1 MKNLPLSLSRFP
13 LLAAVFALVA
23 AASAME
29 IPPPLLRV
37 PRLERAPQLDGR
49 IEPAEWA
56 DAAVVTG
63 LALVNADGALAPT
76 EMQGHFLIGYDEKF
90 LYVAARAPNPPGR
103 YPVGRMGRDDAAE
116 VLQDDRLEVWLTP
129 GERARD
135 ERRGQGYYLVAVNPL
150 GALTDRWLNCEPAY
164 REWIWSCGG
173 KAAATVTAERWETEL
188 AVSFRSLG
196 VENPEGRSLFAQI
209 ALASGSGDDAV
220 RRGWA
225 AAGPR
230 DFARWGELIPDPRAP
245 AVRWRSL
252 GEVFDGDLDAQA
264 EVRGLAAGAS
274 VRVEFRLVHAEGR
287 ALVEDTRELR
297 ADANRVVQFQRRAPR
312 LSIADLGNRLAMAF
326 VQGDTPLFRREIRV
340 DRWTEA
346 LRSQRVKP
354 WLESRPTTPPMAV
367 ESPLDHPQ
375 TPLAFIVAS
384 VQRLR
389 PLEAAMNAAQRANDR
404 EAIAALARRLTRE
417 APFHPSGFL
426 ILAAIEA
433 TAFNP
438 EGALEN
444 LERAVELGFNNP
456 QALAAA
462 PELQSLR
469 GLERFDA
476 LLRKAAVARGLQIP
490 AEAQPA
496 LVESPAIEVGP
507 GNVALHPQLGL
518 PVALYRFAPE
528 VPRDLAV
535 TTLSGPAG
543 DLLRQWF
550 AEGTAAGNWGDLY
563 DNRDNGHS
571 RLPARSFPQLT
582 HIRYGDLARQAEL
595 ESGLATSIVH
605 DGIVI
610 GNASLAITGGPVA
623 RSLPRLAHANP
634 QTMALFYLM
643 YRTGKL
649 YVHPAHVDFPR
660 EPSDAVGLDPAR
672 RDAFFTNAPFPLISR
687 GSSGTDQP
695 HLQALAA
702 TLAALR
708 PDVKKALQENGLLM
722 PTLQMLLRRHYAG
735 VNSDEDYLSGKA
747 HPPVFRGGDIGLE
760 GMVRAAHALTADALP
775 PWAEIRVIEEEKP
788 RIGRDYFEAPGRT
801 EEIFTTPACVARVF
815 RGVALKRRWVLSA
828 ENSADANGRPLA
840 FHWRLLQ
847 GDPSRVRIR
856 PLGERGE
863 RAAIE
868 IAWHSP
874 MPSASEPNVMSSRV
888 DIALFAHNGVNFS
901 APAFFTVYFP
911 ASEERTYDNEG
922 RIRRVVY
929 SSGRG
934 APFADPMI
942 YTARSWTD
950 EYSYDAAGALTGW
963 TRTVAGR
970 TERYDAEGRRIADDG
985 VAREAQYRLVP
996 DGPLMRL
1003 EPVP

>member
-1 MKNLPLSLSRFP
+1 MNSMRLFPGRFRW
-13 LLAAVFALVA
+13 LAAVVVFAVA
-23 AASAME
+23 APAEE
-29 IPPPLLRV
+29 ISSPFLRV

-56 DAAVVTG
+56 DAAAVTG
-63 LALVNADGALAPT
+63 LALIGADGALAPADL
-76 EMQGHFLIGYDEKF
+76 QAQLLFGYDDRF
-90 LYVAARAPNPPGR
+90 FYVAARVPNPPGW
-103 YPVGRMGRDDAAE
+103 YPLGRMGRDDAAE
-116 VLQDDRLEVWLTP
+116 VLQDDRLEVWLVP
-129 GERARD
+129 DERARA
-135 ERRGQGYYLVAVNPL
+135 ERRGQGYFHVAVNPL
-150 GALTDRWLNCEPAY
+150 GAIVDRWLNSDPVY

-173 KAAATVTAERWETEL
+173 RAAAAVTPERWETEL
-188 AVSFRSLG
+188 AISLQSVG
-196 VENPEGRSLFAQI
+196 VGKPDGCSLFAQV
-209 ALASGSGDDAV
+209 ALASGEGDGAV

-225 AAGPR
+225 AAGPH
-230 DFARWGELIPDPRAP
+230 DIARWGELILDPRAP
-245 AVRWRSL
+245 AVRWRSV
-252 GEVFDGDLDAQA
+252 GAVFDGDLDAQA
-264 EVRGLAAGAS
+264 EVCRLPEGAA
-274 VRVEFRLVHAEGR
+274 VRAQLRLQHADGR
-287 ALVEDTRELR
+287 VLIEETRELR
-297 ADANRVVQFQRRAPR
+297 ADASRSVGFYRQASHLAV
-312 LSIADLGNRLAMAF
+312 ADLGNRLALSF
-326 VQGDTPLFRREIRV
+326 SLEETPLFRHEIRV

-346 LRSQRVKP
+346 RRSQHVQP
-354 WLESRPTTPPMAV
+354 WLVSRSTTPPVPV

-389 PLEAAMNAAQRANDR
+389 PVEAALNAAQRANDR
-404 EAIAALARRLTRE
+404 EAVAALARRLTQE

-469 GLERFDA
+469 GQERFEA
-476 LLRKAAVARGLQIP
+476 LLRKAAAARGLQIP
-490 AEAQPA
+490 AEAQPV
-496 LVESPAIEVGP
+496 LVESPTVEVGP

-550 AEGTAAGNWGDLY
+550 TDGTAAGNWGDLY

-571 RLPARSFPQLT
+571 RLPARLFPQLT

-595 ESGLATSIVH
+595 DSGLATSIVH
-605 DGIVI
+605 DGVVI

-649 YVHPAHVDFPR
+649 YVHPAHLDFPR
-660 EPSDAVGLDPAR
+660 EPSDAAALDPTR
-672 RDAFFTNAPFPLISR
+672 RDVFFTNAPFPLVSR

-695 HLQALAA
+695 HVQALAA

-708 PDVKKALQENGLLM
+708 PDVKMALQENGLLM
-722 PTLQMLLRRHYAG
+722 PALQMLLRRHYGG
-735 VNSDEDYLSGKA
+735 VNSDEDYLSGRA
-747 HPPVFRGGDIGLE
+747 HPPVFRGSEIGLE
-760 GMVRAAHALTADALP
+760 AMVRAAHGLTADALP
-775 PWAEIRVIEEEKP
+775 PWAEIRVVEEETL
-788 RIGRDYFEAPGRT
+788 RNGRDFFEAPGRT
-801 EEIFTTPACVARVF
+801 EEIFTLPACVARIF

-828 ENSADANGRPLA
+828 GNSADAKGRPLA

-856 PLGERGE
+856 PLGDRGE
-863 RAAIE
+863 RAEIE
-868 IAWHSP
+868 IDWHP
-874 MPSASEPNVMSSRV
+874 PIPAASEPNVMSSRV
-888 DIALFAHNGVNFS
+888 DVALFAHNGIHFS
-901 APAFFTVYFP
+901 APAFFTIYFP
-911 ASEERTYDNEG
+911 ASEERTYDEAG

-929 SSGRG
+929 RSGSN
-934 APFADPMI
+934 APFVDPMI

-950 EYSYDAAGALTGW
+950 EYLYDVSGTLTGW
-963 TRTVAGR
+963 ARTIGDR
-970 TERYDAEGRRIADDG
+970 TERYDTEGRRIGADG
-985 VAREAQYRLVP
+985 VAREVPYRLTP

-1003 EPVP
+1003 EPTW

>member
-1 MKNLPLSLSRFP
+1 MNGLRFF
-13 LLAAVFALVA
+13 LGHLRLFAAGLAVA
-23 AASAME
+23 AAATADE
-29 IPPPLLRV
+29 IAPPLLRL
-37 PRLERAPQLDGR
+37 PRLASAPQLDGR

-56 DAAVVTG
+56 GAAVITG
-63 LALVNADGALAPT
+63 LTLVGADGALAPT
-76 EMQGHFLIGYDEKF
+76 EMQAQFLIGYNEQF
-90 LYVAARAPNPPGR
+90 LYVAARAPNPDRR

-116 VLQDDRLEVWLTP
+116 VLEDDRLEVWLAP
-129 GERARD
+129 GERVRA
-135 ERRGQGYYLVAVNPL
+135 ERRGPGWYQVAVNPL
-150 GALTDRWLNCEPAY
+150 GALTDRWLNSDATY

-188 AVSFRSLG
+188 AIAFKSLG
-196 VENPEGRSLFAQI
+196 VEKPEGRSLFAQI

-245 AVRWRSL
+245 PVRWRSL

-264 EVRGLAAGAS
+264 EVRGLSEGAA
-274 VRVEFRLVHAEGR
+274 VRAEIRLLRADGH
-287 ALVEDTRELR
+287 ALVEETRELR
-297 ADANRVVQFQRRAPR
+297 ADASRRVEFQRRAGR
-312 LSIADLGNRLAMAF
+312 LAVADAGNRLALS
-326 VQGDTPLFRREIRV
+326 VSLGETPLFRREIRV
-340 DRWTEA
+340 VRWTEA
-346 LRSQRVKP
+346 LRSQHIKP
-354 WLESRPTTPPMAV
+354 WLESRPTTPPVAV

-375 TPLAFIVAS
+375 TPLTFVVANLR
-384 VQRLR
+384 RLR
-389 PLEAAMNAAQRANDR
+389 PIESALNAARRANDR
-404 EAIAALARRLTRE
+404 DAIAALARRLTRE

-438 EGALEN
+438 DGALDY

-469 GLERFDA
+469 GQERFEA
-476 LLRKAAVARGLQIP
+476 LLRKAAVARGLP
-490 AEAQPA
+490 VPVEAQPA
-496 LVESPAIEVGP
+496 LVESPAVEVGA

-518 PVALYRFAPE
+518 PVALYRFSPE
-528 VPRDLAV
+528 VPRELPV
-535 TTLSGPAG
+535 TNLSGPAG

-550 AEGTAAGNWGDLY
+550 TEGTAAGNWGDLY

-582 HIRYGDLARQAEL
+582 HIRYSDLARQAEL
-595 ESGLATSIVH
+595 ENGLATNIVH

-623 RSLPRLAHANP
+623 RSLPRLAHTNP
-634 QTMALFYLM
+634 QTMALFYLL

-649 YVHPAHVDFPR
+649 YVHPAHTDFPR

-672 RDAFFTNAPFPLISR
+672 RDAFFTNAPFPLVSR

-722 PTLQMLLRRHYAG
+722 PTMQMLLRRHAAG
-735 VNSDEDYLSGKA
+735 VKGDEDYLSGKA
-747 HPPVFRGGDIGLE
+747 HPPVFRGSDIGLE
-760 GMVRAAHALTADALP
+760 AMVRAAHSLTVDALP
-775 PWAEIRVIEEEKP
+775 PWAEIRVLEEEAP
-788 RIGRDYFEAPGRT
+788 RRGRDYFEAPDRT
-801 EEIFTTPACVARVF
+801 EEIFTVPACVARVF
-815 RGVALKRRWVLSA
+815 RGVAGKRRWVLSA
-828 ENSADANGRPLA
+828 ENSRDVQGRPLA

-847 GDPSRVRIR
+847 GDPARVRIR

-863 RAAIE
+863 RAEIE
-868 IAWHSP
+868 ISWHSP
-874 MPSASEPNVMSSRV
+874 LPAASEPNIMSSRV
-888 DIALFAHNGVNFS
+888 DVALFAHNGIHFS

-911 ASEERTYDNEG
+911 ASEERTYDSEG

-929 SSGRG
+929 SAGPT
-934 APFADPMI
+934 APFVDPMI
-942 YTARSWTD
+942 YTARAWTD
-950 EYSYDAAGALTGW
+950 EYAYDATGSLTGW
-963 TRTVAGR
+963 TRTISGR
-970 TERYDAEGRRIADDG
+970 TERYDAEGRRIGADG
-985 VAREAQYRLVP
+985 VAREVEYRLIP

-1003 EPVP
+1003 EPAP